1 MSRHRAKSSKRLSN
15 KVLGA
20 GIALSLVTLSAGAV
34 ATYAG
39 FTDSGSAD
47 ITATAGSI
55 NLVMGSSGTSKTA
68 AINLGTALVPGGTIA
83 NQTITLRN
91 TGTLPMKITGAVTGT
106 PGALANTMTVVIKD
120 GTTQLYSGKMNAMA
134 IPNFTLA
141 AAGTKTLTLTFTW
154 ANGTP
159 EVDNALMGA
168 SANTDLTFSATN

>member
-1 MSRHRAKSSKRLSN
+1 MARHRSHAGRKLSN

-20 GIALSLVTLSAGAV
+20 GIALSLVTISTGAI

-39 FTDSGSAD
+39 FTDSGSTD

-55 NLVMGSSGTSKTA
+55 NLAMGASGTSKTA
-68 AINLGTALVPGGTIA
+68 AINLGTALVPGGSIA

-91 TGTLPMKITGAVTGT
+91 TGTLPMKVTGAVTGT
-106 PGALANTMTVVIKD
+106 PGNLANTMTVVIKE
-120 GTTQLYSGKMNAMA
+120 GTTQLYSGKMSTMA
-134 IPNFTLA
+134 IANFTLA
-141 AAGTKTLTLTFTW
+141 ASGTKTLTLTFTW
-154 ANGTP
+154 PNGTP